1 MTEPMKY
8 GQTEFEVHLP
18 PELIA
23 AELEPNQVDL
33 PQRTTAEHIRWA
45 LDHPIDSAPLKE
57 LVKAGDKVC
66 VVISDVTRRW
76 QAPDTYLP
84 ILIGEL
90 EAAGVRDEDI
100 LILSATGTHRRQTEE
115 EHIGLVTKPVYDR
128 IRVEDHVCTDQDN
141 LAYVGTT
148 SRGTPVWLDKRALAC
163 DKIILTGGVVYH
175 FMAGFGGGRKSILPG
190 IAGRETIMKNH
201 NLALNPGIGSGSN
214 PAVRS
219 ANMNAANPVHADMME
234 ACSMVRPTFLLNVV
248 VNDEQEIIA
257 AFAGNWVTAH
267 RAACDLVDRMYGVPV
282 KEKTPLVI
290 ASAGGYPKDL
300 NFYQT
305 IKTLSNALEV
315 VADGGTLI
323 LVTKSEEGF
332 GSEDT
337 QRQIAGFATME
348 EREKDLREN
357 FSIGAFIGYLFA
369 ESAEKYHMI
378 AVTDMAQEDFG
389 TARIHVVKTL
399 DEALE
404 LSRRLNGGRD
414 LRATLLPHGAN
425 TLPKFQ
431 E

>member
-1 MTEPMKY
+1 MAEPMKY

-33 PQRTTAEHIRWA
+33 PRRTTAEHIRWA
-45 LDHPIDSAPLKE
+45 LDHPIDSAPRKS

-76 QAPDTYLP
+76 QAPDTYIP

-90 EAAGVRDEDI
+90 EAAGIRDEDI
-100 LILSATGTHRRQTEE
+100 LILSATGTHRCQTEE
-115 EHIGLVTKPVYDR
+115 EHIGLVTKAVYDR
-128 IRVEDHVCTDQDN
+128 IRLEDHVCTDQDN
-141 LAYVGTT
+141 LSYVGTT

-175 FMAGFGGGRKSILPG
+175 FMAGYGGGRKSILPG
-190 IAGRETIMKNH
+190 IAGRETIMRNH

-214 PAVRS
+214 PRVRS
-219 ANMNAANPVHADMME
+219 ANMNATNPVHADMME
-234 ACSMVRPTFLLNVV
+234 ACSMVSPTFLLNVV

-267 RAACDLVDRMYGVPV
+267 QAACDLVDRMYGVPV
-282 KEKTPLVI
+282 GEKTPLVI

-337 QRQIAGFATME
+337 QRQIAGLATME
-348 EREKDLREN
+348 AREKDLREN

-389 TARIHVVKTL
+389 TAKIHVVKTL

-431 E
+431 

>member
-1 MTEPMKY
+1 
-8 GQTEFEVHLP
+8 
-18 PELIA
+18 
-23 AELEPNQVDL
+23 
-33 PQRTTAEHIRWA
+33 
-45 LDHPIDSAPLKE
+45 
-57 LVKAGDKVC
+57 
-66 VVISDVTRRW
+66 
-76 QAPDTYLP
+76 
-84 ILIGEL
+84 
-90 EAAGVRDEDI
+90 
-100 LILSATGTHRRQTEE
+100 
-115 EHIGLVTKPVYDR
+115 
-128 IRVEDHVCTDQDN
+128 
-141 LAYVGTT
+141 
-148 SRGTPVWLDKRALAC
+148 
-163 DKIILTGGVVYH
+163 
-175 FMAGFGGGRKSILPG
+175 
-190 IAGRETIMKNH
+190 
-201 NLALNPGIGSGSN
+201 
-214 PAVRS
+214 
-219 ANMNAANPVHADMME
+219 
-234 ACSMVRPTFLLNVV
+234 
-248 VNDEQEIIA
+248 
-257 AFAGNWVTAH
+257 
-267 RAACDLVDRMYGVPV
+267 MYGVPV

-414 LRATLLPHGAN
+414 LQATLLPHGAN

-431 E
+431 S

>member
-128 IRVEDHVCTDQDN
+128 IRVEDHVCTDQD
-141 LAYVGTT
+141 
-148 SRGTPVWLDKRALAC
+148 
-163 DKIILTGGVVYH
+163 
-175 FMAGFGGGRKSILPG
+175 
-190 IAGRETIMKNH
+190 

-431 E
+431 S